1 MRRREFITLIGGTA
15 ATWPLT
21 ARAQERMRRI
31 GILNG
36 ASQAEYGPLI
46 ASFRDA
52 LREFG
57 YVEGQNIAIEYNW
70 ADGQYDRLPA
80 MAADLAG
87 RGITLIFATGGIAS
101 AIAAKAATTTIPIV
115 FVNGAD
121 PVKLGLV
128 PSLNRPAGNA
138 TGIVFFASALEAKRV
153 ELLHELVPEAGT
165 IGFLVNKSNPS
176 ADFQLSDVQAAV
188 NSIGLK
194 AQIFVAGSKNEIAT
208 AFANLVQQRIN
219 ALAVLTDPLF
229 LSSVEHITALAK
241 SHAVATIAASREFP
255 ASGGLI
261 SYGPNIADAYRRA
274 ADYVA
279 RILRGASPADLPVQ
293 QSTKFELVINLKT
306 AKALGLTVP
315 SGVLAIADEVIE

>member
-1 MRRREFITLIGGTA
+1 MTLLGGA
-15 ATWPLT
+15 VVAWPLA
-21 ARAQERMRRI
+21 ARAQERMPRI

-36 ASQAEYGPLI
+36 ASQAEYGRLI
-46 ASFRDA
+46 ASFRGA

-101 AIAAKAATTTIPIV
+101 ATAAKAATTTIPIV

-128 PSLNRPAGNA
+128 SSLKRPAGNA
-138 TGIVFFASALEAKRV
+138 TGIVFLASALEAKRV

-165 IGFLVNKSNPS
+165 IGFLVNQSNPS

-194 AQIFVAGSKNEIAT
+194 AKIFVAGSKNEIAT
-208 AFANLVQQRIN
+208 AFGNLVQQRIN
-219 ALAVLTDPLF
+219 ALAVLTDPFF

-241 SHAVATIAASREFP
+241 SHAVATVAASREFP

-261 SYGPNIADAYRRA
+261 SYGPNIADAYRQA

-315 SGVLAIADEVIE
+315 DTLLVSAEEVLD